1 MSGESR
7 LRASVAVA
15 ALCAA
20 IAGCASTTP
29 PPVQYHNVDHPN
41 YSVTDFNRDNVQC
54 RDQNSSKQVIP
65 GYEDKLVVTVDEP
78 KAKACLAAKGWQP
91 NQ

>member
-1 MSGESR
+1 MSSVCR
-7 LRASVAVA
+7 LRASVVMA

-20 IAGCASTTP
+20 VAGCAATP

-41 YSVTDFNRDNVQC
+41 YSSADFNRDNTQC
-54 RDQNSSKQVIP
+54 RDQNSTKQVIP

-91 NQ
+91 N